1 MGNHHAVLGAAD
13 PRRVGFQEHLH
24 GAQIQRPPS
33 APSLTGVLAAA
44 PATADPASTVC
55 RSRRPNMRDEP
66 AIDILAVV
74 ALLLELDMFDDGLL
88 NAQQGAKY
96 PGVAHAVLRS
106 PVPDP

>member
-1 MGNHHAVLGAAD
+1 
-13 PRRVGFQEHLH
+13 
-24 GAQIQRPPS
+24 
-33 APSLTGVLAAA
+33 
-44 PATADPASTVC
+44 
-55 RSRRPNMRDEP
+55 MRDEP